1 MRFPR
6 LTAAVLALAAFALIA
21 AAWGDSSSGIT
32 SASARTKGIAAP
44 VASTQ
49 ATPSA
54 TGTTVSLGSAAGV
67 GKVLVNAKGMTLYYF
82 SKDVKGSGVSKCTG
96 ACAQAWPP
104 LITKGKPTAKNG
116 VKSSMLGT
124 MKRSNGMTQVTY
136 AGRPLYTFIEDK
148 KPGDDT
154 GTGIKAFGGSFFP
167 LHSNGKKAGD

>member
-21 AAWGDSSSGIT
+21 AGWGDSSSGIT
-32 SASARTKGIAAP
+32 SASARTGGHAAP
-44 VASTQ
+44 VDRTR
-49 ATPSA
+49 ATSSA
-54 TGTTVSLGSAAGV
+54 TGTTVSLGSAGGV
-67 GKVLVNAKGMTLYYF
+67 GKVLVNAKGITLYYF
-82 SKDVKGSGVSKCTG
+82 TKDVKGSGASKCTG

-104 LITKGKPTAKNG
+104 LITTGKPRAKNG
-116 VKSSMLGT
+116 VKASMLGT
-124 MKRSNGMTQVTY
+124 MKRSNNTTQVTY

-167 LHSNGKKAGD
+167 LHSNGKKAGH

>member
-6 LTAAVLALAAFALIA
+6 LSAAVLALAAFALIA
-21 AAWGDSSSGIT
+21 GSGDSGSGIT
-32 SASARTKGIAAP
+32 SASARTGGNAAP
-44 VASTQ
+44 VDSTR
-49 ATPSA
+49 ATSSA
-54 TGTTVSLGSAAGV
+54 TGTTVSLGSAGGV
-67 GKVLVNAKGMTLYYF
+67 GKVLVNAKGITLYYF

-124 MKRSNGMTQVTY
+124 MKRSNGTTQVTY

-148 KPGDDT
+148 KPGEDT

-167 LHSNGKKAGD
+167 LHSNGRKAGH